1 MALQEEFE
9 TTGEYFFQWRSYLPL
24 AMAAL
29 FILALA
35 QFRYPFTDRTL
46 NLAWDGGCLAL
57 ALVGQ
62 VVRFFTVGFV
72 PRGTSGRNTRGQVAE
87 TLNTTGMYALVRN
100 PIYLGNFIIW
110 FGLSLFMKSL
120 WFTTVIVLFFTVFYE
135 RIIFREEGFLRE
147 KFGDAFM
154 QWAAATPAIIPRFK
168 NWQPPSLPFSVKSA
182 IVREYGTFFAI
193 IATFTVLE
201 LLAGLFHSRQLTLD
215 AVWVKLFIFSGVLYL
230 TIRYLKKKTKVLSTA
245 GR

>member
-35 QFRYPFTDRTL
+35 QFRYPFAGRAL
-46 NLAWDGGCLAL
+46 NLAYDGGCLAV

-72 PRGTSGRNTRGQVAE
+72 PRGTSGRNTRRQVAE
-87 TLNTTGMYALVRN
+87 VLNTTGMYAVVRN

-110 FGLSLFMKSL
+110 FGLSLFMKSV
-120 WFTTVIVLFFTVFYE
+120 WFTTVIVLFFTIFYE
-135 RIIFREEGFLRE
+135 RIIFREEAFLRQ
-147 KFGDAFM
+147 KFGDVFM
-154 QWAAATPAIIPRFK
+154 QWADATPAIMPKFK
-168 NWQPPSLPFSVKSA
+168 NWRPPSLPFSFKSA

-193 IATFTVLE
+193 ITTFTVLE
-201 LLAGLFHSRQLTLD
+201 LLAGLFNSRQLTLD

-230 TIRYLKKKTKVLSTA
+230 TIRYLKKKTKVLATDN
-245 GR
+245 R

>member
-24 AMAAL
+24 AMAVL

-35 QFRYPFTDRTL
+35 QFWYPFAGRGL
-46 NLAWDGGCLAL
+46 NLAWDGGCLAV

-87 TLNTTGMYALVRN
+87 VLNTTGMYAVVRN

-110 FGLSLFMKSL
+110 FGLSLFMKSV
-120 WFTTVIVLFFTVFYE
+120 WFTTVICLFFTVFYE
-135 RIIFREEGFLRE
+135 RIIFREEAFLRQ

-154 QWAAATPAIIPRFK
+154 EWAAVTPVILPKFR
-168 NWQPPSLPFSVKSA
+168 NWRPPSLPFSFKSA
-182 IVREYGTFFAI
+182 INREYGTFFAI
-193 IATFTVLE
+193 ITTFTVLQV
-201 LLAGLFHSRQLTLD
+201 LGGLFSYGTLTID
-215 AVWVKLFIFSGVLYL
+215 AIWVRLFIFSGILYL
-230 TIRYLKKKTKVLSTA
+230 TIRYLKKKTKVLATEN
-245 GR
+245 R

>member
-1 MALQEEFE
+1 MAIPEEFE

-24 AMAAL
+24 AMAVL

-35 QFRYPFTDRTL
+35 QFRYPFADHRL

-57 ALVGQ
+57 ALLGQ

-87 TLNTTGMYALVRN
+87 VLNTTGMYAVVRN
-100 PIYLGNFIIW
+100 PLYLGNLIIW

-120 WFTTVIVLFFTVFYE
+120 WFSTIVMLFFTLFYE
-135 RIIFREEGFLRE
+135 RIIWREEAFLRE
-147 KFGDAFM
+147 KFGDTFM
-154 QWAAATPAIIPRFK
+154 QWAAATPAIIPQFK
-168 NWQPPSLPFSVKSA
+168 NWRPPSLPFSWKSA
-182 IVREYGTFFAI
+182 INREYGTFFAI

-201 LLAGLFHSRQLTLD
+201 LLAGLFNFGTLTLD
-215 AVWVKLFIFSGVLYL
+215 AIWVKLFLGSAVLYL
-230 TIRYLKKKTKVLSTA
+230 TIRYLKKKTKVLATDN
-245 GR
+245 R

>member
-9 TTGEYFFQWRSYLPL
+9 TTGEYFFRWRSYLPL
-24 AMAAL
+24 VMAVL

-35 QFRYPFTDRTL
+35 QFRSPFANHGL
-46 NLAWDGGCLAL
+46 NLAWDAGCLAV
-57 ALVGQ
+57 ALLGQ

-72 PRGTSGRNTRGQVAE
+72 PRGTSGRNTKGQVAD
-87 TLNTTGMYALVRN
+87 TLNTTGMYAVVRN

-110 FGLSLFMKSL
+110 FGLSLFMKSV

-154 QWAAATPAIIPRFK
+154 NWAAATPAIIPNCK

-201 LLAGLFHSRQLTLD
+201 LLAGLFNSGKLTLD
-215 AVWVKLFIFSGVLYL
+215 AIWVKLFLASAVFYV
-230 TIRYLKKKTKVLSTA
+230 TVRFLKKKTKVLATE

>member
-24 AMAAL
+24 VMAGL

-35 QFRYPFTDRTL
+35 QFRYPFASRGL

-87 TLNTTGMYALVRN
+87 VLNTSGMYAVVRN

-110 FGLSLFMKSL
+110 FGLSLFMKSV
-120 WFTTVIVLFFTVFYE
+120 WFTTVIVLFFTIFYE
-135 RIIFREEGFLRE
+135 RIIFREEAFLRQ
-147 KFGDAFM
+147 KFGEVFM
-154 QWAAATPAIIPRFK
+154 RWAATTPAIMPKFK
-168 NWQPPSLPFSVKSA
+168 NWRPPSLPFSFKSA

-193 IATFTVLE
+193 ITTFTVLE
-201 LLAGLFHSRQLTLD
+201 VLAGLFNSRQLTLD
-215 AVWVKLFIFSGVLYL
+215 AVWLKLFFFSGVLYL
-230 TIRYLKKKTKVLSTA
+230 TIRYLKKKTKVLATDN
-245 GR
+245 R

>member
-24 AMAAL
+24 VMGVL

-35 QFRYPFTDRTL
+35 QFRSPFADHRL
-46 NLAWDGGCLAL
+46 NLAWDTGCLAVALLGQL
-57 ALVGQ
+57 A
-62 VVRFFTVGFV
+62 RFFTVGFV
-72 PRGTSGRNTRGQVAE
+72 PRGTSGRNTRGQVAD
-87 TLNTTGMYALVRN
+87 TLNTTGMYAVVRN

-110 FGLSLFMKSL
+110 FGLSLFVRSV

-147 KFGDAFM
+147 KFGDAFV

-168 NWQPPSLPFSVKSA
+168 NWQPPSLPFSFKSA

-193 IATFTVLE
+193 IVTFTLLE
-201 LLAGLFHSRQLTLD
+201 LLAGLFHSGKLTLD
-215 AVWVKLFIFSGVLYL
+215 AIWAKLFLGSAVFYLGV
-230 TIRYLKKKTKVLSTA
+230 RYLKKKTKILATEN
-245 GR
+245 R